1 MYKLFL
7 DLTTFLTACRQI
19 GTILNVQSVQ
29 KAAQHTLPTV
39 ESSLMLTATV
49 PHPRPGE
56 PQILVAR
63 VVIEET
69 QLWSD
74 AGAARTA
81 LTDRTQTADTL
92 LRAACTAAGVAV
104 APHDGILA
112 EAGVMEDLWQISTTQ
127 KLWRI
132 ARLDPTNS
140 AAWTLH
146 PAPPTATA
154 TNTPAPAPTGVLPTD
169 RKDPP

>member
-7 DLTTFLTACRQI
+7 DLAEFLAACKQV
-19 GTILNVQSVQ
+19 GAILNVQPVQ

-74 AGAARTA
+74 DGAARTA

-112 EAGVMEDLWQISTTQ
+112 EPGLLTDLWQISTAQ
-127 KLWRI
+127 ELWHIERPDM
-132 ARLDPTNS
+132 RDST
-140 AAWTLH
+140 AWTVQPRPLTG
-146 PAPPTATA
+146 PPVQAAP
-154 TNTPAPAPTGVLPTD
+154 GD
-169 RKDPP
+169 

>member
-1 MYKLFL
+1 MYKLYL
-7 DLTTFLTACRQI
+7 DLTTFLAACKQVSA
-19 GTILNVQSVQ
+19 ILNVQSVQ
-29 KAAQHTLPTV
+29 KAVPHTLPAV

-49 PHPRPGE
+49 PHARPGE

-63 VVIEET
+63 VVVEET

-74 AGAARTA
+74 DGAARTA

-127 KLWRI
+127 ELWRI
-132 ARLDPTNS
+132 ARPDPTNS

-146 PAPPTATA
+146 PRPPTGSAA
-154 TNTPAPAPTGVLPTD
+154 AAADGD
-169 RKDPP
+169 